1 MMDKKRSSKQDIYS
15 IFTWGGTN
23 PVWEIETKILSQ
35 KLEEKNKTKE
45 KDNKNDHYYLRDH
58 D

>member
-1 MMDKKRSSKQDIYS
+1 MDKKRSSKQDISS

-23 PVWEIETKILSQ
+23 NTWETEAEVLSQ
-35 KLEEKNKTKE
+35 KLKREKETKE
-45 KDNKNDHYYLRDH
+45 KENKNKHYYIRDR

>member
-1 MMDKKRSSKQDIYS
+1 MDKKRSSKQDIYS

-23 PVWEIETKILSQ
+23 HAWETEAEVLSQ
-35 KLEEKNKTKE
+35 KLKKEKEPKE
-45 KDNKNDHYYLRDH
+45 KDNKNKHYYIRDR